1 MAITGSSSS
10 KLLVTVDSFG
20 AVNVLTPDKFGALRE
35 PEGERPNACFDVQN
49 KVESSTRSSNP
60 FEHYARG
67 SKYSQACPEAT
78 GSTND
83 STWTKYM
90 EVFED
95 KGTGVL
101 SSKETG
107 AQNPGLQSSTPIFS
121 TLHERTSTRSG
132 GGPRVRRFCSPTE
145 YVVGETLKQQG
156 FSRKDLVVADHNVSQ
171 PVAEDRS
178 LPTAHSRCSQ
188 APIIVT
194 PTRTPTVGYS
204 FERTLLVQGSSHS
217 SLPNE
222 QISLEVL
229 PRFPLMVPGSSG
241 DARHSRESTDQY
253 PRRIEYK
260 FASASLEASLLQYME
275 ERERKQINEAYEE
288 NRMRGYVTSPEDLI
302 WGSVKH
308 YCGIVLDRETRTL
321 LGTAVLFVPPDP
333 SMSGC
338 STFFKSAWVTCVK
351 VVEGRTEVLIK
362 TSKGGI
368 HVAQLMLTSTTLGL
382 ALFSVHVW
390 QGTFALAFLSR
401 VTGPASLPH
410 RLFVDVARNDR
421 VYVIGYEEPLGSE
434 TGLLADVRVRSGRV
448 IDAGRHAIVEIDFET
463 GRLGGSINI
472 AAGFRGGLVVR
483 ADGLLAGLVTGEIL
497 GGHPTNIDFSYAIN
511 IYSLLAEL

>member
-1 MAITGSSSS
+1 MSFSDDEAHALGKGSGKQKIGEVEPELAITGSSSS

-145 YVVGETLKQQG
+145 Y
-156 FSRKDLVVADHNVSQ
+156 
-171 PVAEDRS
+171 
-178 LPTAHSRCSQ
+178 
-188 APIIVT
+188 
-194 PTRTPTVGYS
+194 
-204 FERTLLVQGSSHS
+204 GSSHS

>member
-145 YVVGETLKQQG
+145 YVSVFKTLRLTEGQNSGYRVQIAQK
-156 FSRKDLVVADHNVSQ
+156 NV
-171 PVAEDRS
+171 
-178 LPTAHSRCSQ
+178 C
-188 APIIVT
+188 
-194 PTRTPTVGYS
+194 
-204 FERTLLVQGSSHS
+204 
-217 SLPNE
+217 
-222 QISLEVL
+222 
-229 PRFPLMVPGSSG
+229 
-241 DARHSRESTDQY
+241 
-253 PRRIEYK
+253 K
-260 FASASLEASLLQYME
+260 
-275 ERERKQINEAYEE
+275 
-288 NRMRGYVTSPEDLI
+288 
-302 WGSVKH
+302 
-308 YCGIVLDRETRTL
+308 
-321 LGTAVLFVPPDP
+321 
-333 SMSGC
+333 
-338 STFFKSAWVTCVK
+338 
-351 VVEGRTEVLIK
+351 
-362 TSKGGI
+362 
-368 HVAQLMLTSTTLGL
+368 
-382 ALFSVHVW
+382 
-390 QGTFALAFLSR
+390 
-401 VTGPASLPH
+401 H
-410 RLFVDVARNDR
+410 RLWENVKQLN
-421 VYVIGYEEPLGSE
+421 
-434 TGLLADVRVRSGRV
+434 
-448 IDAGRHAIVEIDFET
+448 
-463 GRLGGSINI
+463 
-472 AAGFRGGLVVR
+472 
-483 ADGLLAGLVTGEIL
+483 
-497 GGHPTNIDFSYAIN
+497 
-511 IYSLLAEL
+511 